1 MNVDSYLLT
10 TSGES
15 AVHSLRGG
23 GNTPPQV
30 GARASAILALAP
42 RVAPGLMRE
51 RFVLL
56 LPWRRPPLALRWAI
70 FLGEQFAHIRD
81 HKKSPHSQ
89 G

>member
-1 MNVDSYLLT
+1 MSIHTYLRLAERVQYT
-10 TSGES
+10 LSVVAATRCHRES
-15 AVHSLRGG
+15 AL
-23 GNTPPQV
+23 
-30 GARASAILALAP
+30 
-42 RVAPGLMRE
+42 E
-51 RFVLL
+51 LL